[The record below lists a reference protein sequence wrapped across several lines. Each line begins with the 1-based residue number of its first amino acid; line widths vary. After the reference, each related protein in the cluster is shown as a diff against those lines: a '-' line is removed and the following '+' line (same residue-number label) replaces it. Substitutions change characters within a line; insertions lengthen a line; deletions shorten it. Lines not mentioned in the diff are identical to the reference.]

1 MTTAA
6 HVLMGIAAVLLFAAA
21 LITVARIAHG
31 PSQLDRSAAAD
42 LTVAVVIA
50 SVGLWAAY
58 ADQSTEVNI
67 LLLLSMLGFTS
78 AVAVARMVS
87 DRFVSRRNF
96 AAAHHDPEVSDED
109 RGSGWGAR

>member
-6 HVLMGIAAVLLFAAA
+6 HVLMGIAGVLLFVAG
-21 LITVARIAHG
+21 LIAVSRIAHG

-50 SVGLWAAY
+50 AVGLWTAY
-58 ADQSTEVNI
+58 SDQRTEINI

-78 AVAVARMVS
+78 AVAVSRMVA
-87 DRFVSRRNF
+87 DRVVSRRNF
-96 AAAHHDPEVSDED
+96 AQSHRDPE
-109 RGSGWGAR
+109 SGEAGTGGLS